1 MPTPEPGE
9 KRADFVQR
17 CVAVVSREE
26 PESKMKYR
34 LAKCYGIF
42 AEYQKTRGKSEK
54 VQPRRA

>member
-1 MPTPEPGE
+1 MPKPATGE

-42 AEYQKTRGKSEK
+42 AEYEKTRGKSEK

>member
-42 AEYQKTRGKSEK
+42 AQYQKKRGQGEK
-54 VQPRRA
+54 VQPR